1 LDQVAMILTG
11 LSEPQIESLGGYR
24 VVDPAGKRVF
34 HDEPLKT

>member
-1 LDQVAMILTG
+1 MILTG

-34 HDEPLKT
+34 HDEPLKI